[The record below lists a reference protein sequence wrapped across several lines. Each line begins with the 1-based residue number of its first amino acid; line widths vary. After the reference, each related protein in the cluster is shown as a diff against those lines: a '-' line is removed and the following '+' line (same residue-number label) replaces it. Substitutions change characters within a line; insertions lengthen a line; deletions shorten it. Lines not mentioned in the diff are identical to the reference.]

1 VFNSKA
7 LLRHPMAKS
16 SLAEMAEGT
25 RFQRLIPEVMHP
37 NPLSSTTID
46 NDAETPHS
54 ENWQRNNVEPRIPYS
69 LVGDKN
75 YPLASGEIVA
85 SPSMMDSEFTLL
97 PPDQTTTLIFC
108 SGQVYYLLSRTRALN
123 NLKHIAI
130 VRIEQFTP
138 FPWWEV
144 RRVVDSYTGLK
155 EIVWCQEE
163 PWNAGAWSFVAP
175 RIETVLRGSQWMK
188 SV

>member
-1 VFNSKA
+1 
-7 LLRHPMAKS
+7 MAKS

-37 NPLSSTTID
+37 NPLSSDSID
-46 NDAETPHS
+46 EDSNASTPQS
-54 ENWQRNNVEPRIPYS
+54 ENWQRNNAEPRIPYS
-69 LVGDKN
+69 LVGDKA
-75 YPLASGEIVA
+75 YPLANGEVIASSG
-85 SPSMMDSEFTLL
+85 SSMVNSEFTLL
-97 PPDQTTTLIFC
+97 PPAQTTTLIFC
-108 SGQVYYLLSRTRALN
+108 SGQVYYLLSRARALN

-130 VRIEQFTP
+130 VRVEQFTP

-163 PWNAGAWSFVAP
+163 PWNAGAWSFVSP
-175 RIETVLRGSQWMK
+175 RIETVLRGSAFMK
-188 SV
+188 NGV